1 MNKPDNIL
9 APFQFSAELDTK
21 YLNEIFEGDPEN
33 AAYIFKLFLAEQ
45 ETINTGIREA
55 LQKNDKIEFYELIHK
70 TKTSF
75 SFAGLPHITAQME
88 ELERKCLQTDN
99 VKELEQD
106 TNLLLQAIK
115 ESVPL
120 VEKEY
125 SRLTLYLN
133 AIFENKV
140 YHS

>member
-1 MNKPDNIL
+1 M
-9 APFQFSAELDTK
+9 PFQFSPELDTK

-33 AAYIFKLFLAEQ
+33 AAYIFRLFLNELPA
-45 ETINTGIREA
+45 TKTGIAQAFDE
-55 LQKNDKIEFYELIHK
+55 NDKTGLYELIHK

-75 SFAGLPHITAQME
+75 SFAGLSHITAQME
-88 ELERKCLQTDN
+88 ELERKCLASVHTR
-99 VKELEQD
+99 ELEQD
-106 TNLLLQAIK
+106 IVQLLQAIDT
-115 ESVPL
+115 SAPL

-133 AIFENKV
+133 TIVENKV